1 MAFSK
6 RISGVSLKTRVTLV
20 VLGGILLAFWSLAFY
35 TGNSQREEMKRFI
48 GRQQQ
53 AMATLVAARVEDEIR
68 DRIEILRQIVSEID
82 LSAGLS
88 DRKALRQVI
97 ERHVKSD
104 GEEAFSS
111 GLSIG
116 RVAADAR
123 SPMIILTTTTTT
135 TTTTPADP
143 AVVQLMA
150 DTMRARQAVVG
161 RVTRDATSQHYL
173 FSIAVPITDTRGRV
187 LGALAG
193 RVELSADGMIEEVM
207 REVAMTE
214 ATYLVVSPDIRTVIA
229 ASDRARVGEPLPP
242 RGAVPLIDSF
252 VDGYEGSG
260 VLTEPQG
267 EEELVAAK
275 GVPTAGWYV
284 ASVVLAKD
292 AFAPVRAVQ
301 RRVLIETSLVGVM
314 LAGLLWWL
322 LWAQLKPLSD
332 TTRLLAEM
340 SDSEQPLCLLPS
352 ARKDE
357 IGSLIGSFNRLME
370 VIEKRGSD
378 LRESE
383 SRYRMLFEGMS
394 DAFVLHAVE
403 TDAAGKPCD
412 FVLLSANPVFDRLTG
427 QVGDDII
434 GRRISEIFPEHLE
447 WIGPMSRV
455 AESGVPES
463 FEFRS
468 QRSDATVEVRVFR
481 PAPGQVACMFS
492 DISARKRA
500 EEALQRNLKNFRD
513 FFAKNSLV
521 MLLVDPQTGCIAE
534 ANRAAIA
541 FYGYPYEQLIGKSLS
556 DINDTP
562 SAQFEAESTRAMQ
575 AERDALLL
583 VHRLANGELRDVEVH
598 LSPIDYEGRT
608 MLFSLVHDVTER
620 KRAEDKLIQLAQT
633 DMLTG
638 LPNRRHFIEMAER
651 ELSRRHRYGGPLSV
665 LMMDIDH
672 FKKINDTYGHQ
683 VGDTVLQTVGQ
694 HFPSMLRNSDF
705 VGRLGGEEFSAVL
718 PETEASKALEV
729 AERVRQ
735 QVEKMGIACEDGGPL
750 LFTLS
755 IGVASLDGPGDCS
768 LDALLAQAD
777 QALYAA
783 KRDGRN
789 RVQMFAPG

>member
-35 TGNSQREEMKRFI
+35 TGNSQREEMRRFI

-68 DRIEILRQIVSEID
+68 DRIEILRQVVSEMD

-97 ERHVKSD
+97 ERHVHSD
-104 GEEAFSS
+104 SEEAFSA

-116 RVAADAR
+116 RFTTDAR
-123 SPMIILTTTTTT
+123 LPMIMLSTKGV
-135 TTTTPADP
+135 ADP
-143 AVVQLMA
+143 ATVQLMA

-173 FSIAVPITDTRGRV
+173 FSIAVPITDPRGRV

-193 RVELSADGMIEEVM
+193 RVELSADGMVEEVM

-260 VLTEPQG
+260 VLIKPQG

-284 ASVVLAKD
+284 VSVVLAKD

-412 FVLLSANPVFDRLTG
+412 FVWLSANPVFDRLTG
-427 QVGDDII
+427 LVGDDII
-434 GRRISEIFPEHLE
+434 GRRVTDIFSDHLA
-447 WIGPMSRV
+447 WTGPMSRV
-455 AESGVPES
+455 AESGVPET

-468 QRSDATVEVRVFR
+468 PRSDSTVEVRVFR
-481 PAPGQVACMFS
+481 PALGQVACMFS

-500 EEALQRNLKNFRD
+500 EEALRRNLQNFRD

-651 ELSRRHRYGGPLSV
+651 ELDRRHRYGGPLSV

-694 HFPSMLRNSDF
+694 HFPPMLRNSDF
-705 VGRLGGEEFSAVL
+705 VGRLGGEEFAAML
-718 PETEASKALEV
+718 PETEAGRALEV

-735 QVEKMGIACEDGGPL
+735 QVEKMEIACEDGRPL
-750 LFTLS
+750 HFTLS

-777 QALYAA
+777 EALYAA